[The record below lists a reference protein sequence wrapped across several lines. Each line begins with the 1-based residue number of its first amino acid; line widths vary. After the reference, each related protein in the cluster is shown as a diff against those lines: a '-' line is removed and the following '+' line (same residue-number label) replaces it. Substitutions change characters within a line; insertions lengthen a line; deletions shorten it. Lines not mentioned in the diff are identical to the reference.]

1 MLVEPDKPVLT
12 LCERTFEAADYQVS
26 DLEPSCAAC
35 LRRREDPSRL
45 SNAMFGQDLGS
56 KLLELSLSRTRKRP
70 EDQQADDR
78 AAKADPPRLRIVPAE
93 PRLHRATAGQA
104 TEPPSGQPHADE
116 PGAEAPLAGQR
127 KGGAAP
133 GLPRPAGLDLSRFE
147 QLGRDQYRSPGGVVI
162 RAVLREGGGWDV
174 ADVEYDGE
182 VKLEQLADGRVRVKI
197 GDLRFEY
204 TGEFLRRV
212 RLSPI

>member
-1 MLVEPDKPVLT
+1 MLIDAGDVAATDVT
-12 LCERTFEAADYQVS
+12 L
-26 DLEPSCAAC
+26 
-35 LRRREDPSRL
+35 
-45 SNAMFGQDLGS
+45 LGVRN
-56 KLLELSLSRTRKRP
+56 L
-70 EDQQADDR
+70 
-78 AAKADPPRLRIVPAE
+78 DPPEEEFVAAAGIRRKVADLPEHVYVALDCDVFEPGELDVFMPE
-93 PRLHRATAGQA
+93 PRGERLDDVERL
-104 TEPPSGQPHADE
+104 
-116 PGAEAPLAGQR
+116 LA
-127 KGGAAP
+127 